1 MPWILTNYVNISAS
15 QNIRLLLGFYSQIV
29 THSLSHHDN
38 ITNLLDNSMTTLWE
52 IDRWSLLYLRTTIMI
67 LKHVYTVIVT
77 LPAWRQR
84 RVKFKGERF
93 RPCLRVRQPVL
104 QSHNAILADGD
115 HVFRHAWM
123 NQWSGVHLGYC
134 SKHQRVCTIGYL
146 PNKQLVDVDDW
157 RIQPRSQGPLK
168 LGSSGLRGP
177 SRRGPWERGW
187 LFSGQQKAGVTLRL
201 RLKRLRYIQF
211 SDERTR
217 SSHTGVIPEII
228 G

>member
-1 MPWILTNYVNISAS
+1 MPWISTNYVNITAS

-29 THSLSHHDN
+29 THSLSHRDN

-52 IDRWSLLYLRTTIMI
+52 IDRWSLLYWRTTIMI

-93 RPCLRVRQPVL
+93 RPCLGVRQPVL

-134 SKHQRVCTIGYL
+134 SKHQRVCSIGYL
-146 PNKQLVDVDDW
+146 PNKQLGDVGDW

-187 LFSGQQKAGVTLRL
+187 FVVWTHYSVL
-201 RLKRLRYIQF
+201 I
-211 SDERTR
+211 
-217 SSHTGVIPEII
+217 SSILVPSFFTISLVGYLSC
-228 G
+228 

>member
-1 MPWILTNYVNISAS
+1 
-15 QNIRLLLGFYSQIV
+15 
-29 THSLSHHDN
+29 
-38 ITNLLDNSMTTLWE
+38 MTTLWE
-52 IDRWSLLYLRTTIMI
+52 IDCWSLLYWRTTIMI

-77 LPAWRQR
+77 LPVWRQR
-84 RVKFKGERF
+84 RIKFKGERF
-93 RPCLRVRQPVL
+93 RPCLGVRQPVL

-134 SKHQRVCTIGYL
+134 SKHQRVCSIGYL
-146 PNKQLVDVDDW
+146 PNKQLGDVGDW

-187 LFSGQQKAGVTLRL
+187 FVVWTHYSVLISSILDHFCPFVFLLSLWWVIYLVSKKEQFCGFL
-201 RLKRLRYIQF
+201 RLKGNFVLRQN
-211 SDERTR
+211 TL
-217 SSHTGVIPEII
+217 HTAAEPAVHAAVKN
-228 G
+228 